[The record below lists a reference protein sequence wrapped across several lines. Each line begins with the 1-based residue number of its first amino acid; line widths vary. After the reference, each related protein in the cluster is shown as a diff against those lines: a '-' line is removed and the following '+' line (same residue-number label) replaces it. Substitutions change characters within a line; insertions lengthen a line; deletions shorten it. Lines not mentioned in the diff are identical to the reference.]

1 MGNTASA
8 VPARFDQ
15 GSAHRRSMIAKTH
28 VARRQLAMTD
38 DDYRALLFAE
48 TRQTSTDA
56 CSDRQLSAMI
66 DALKAKGFRPIPR
79 KAKSGHV
86 AQHPMARKARALWIS
101 LYHLGVIDN
110 SSEKALEAFAKRQ
123 LGCENLA
130 WAKQSQGGKL
140 IEALKNMATR
150 NGWAQAGASGAQ
162 LGPWALHDGLCEAIL
177 GKLKALSA
185 VPDDWTLPDAVE
197 KLGII
202 TDLREGYTV
211 EVYQQVA
218 ATLGKLLRVAIVKGA
233 RS

>member
-1 MGNTASA
+1 MGNTAPA

-56 CSDRQLSAMI
+56 CSDRQLAVMI

-101 LYHLGVIDN
+101 LYHLGAIDN

-123 LGCENLA
+123 LGCVTLA
-130 WAKQSQGGKL
+130 WAKQSEGGKL
-140 IEALKNMATR
+140 IEALKSMAKR
-150 NGWAQAGASGAQ
+150 NGWPQTGANGEQ
-162 LGPWALHDGLCEAIL
+162 LGPLTLHDGLCEAIL
-177 GKLKALSA
+177 RKLKDLSA
-185 VPDDWTLPDAVE
+185 VPDDWTLPDAVK

-202 TDLREGYTV
+202 TDQRDAYTV

-218 ATLGKLLRVAIVKGA
+218 TSLGKLLRVASVKGA